1 MRKYFLYE
9 LKKARWQLI
18 IITAIFTILFGT
30 IAAVMK
36 PQTSFESYDTSGNL
50 TVTTI
55 TKPTLNSLIGGAMN
69 LMCFIAP
76 VLVYQFKMNK
86 RTVDCYY
93 ALPLK
98 KQKLYFVKT
107 LVGLLLVLIPF
118 TIAYWATFLII
129 LIKPNNPYN
138 MGWFVPTYFGMIFF
152 ALCLYGFN
160 AFAFTRGNS
169 IVDGI
174 ALMIGYQFVMLL
186 IVLLP
191 WVWSQGDLFSPI
203 YLLDFVP
210 EWGLGFFTI
219 HMELRIVGS
228 PVMSEL
234 NSIGLTELNLNVM
247 TFLMPALRGIAGYG
261 LFFFLLKY
269 DKAEDSQQISDSWFA
284 YRTLIPI
291 FAATIIGLIEGMLLE
306 ISLSVALVVFVM
318 FAISVFVLCI
328 VWRRKF
334 AFGKTGWIVFGVSL
348 GAAVIISIITWLVF
362 RSWGFVV

>member
-18 IITAIFTILFGT
+18 IISAIFTILFGT

-36 PQTSFESYDTSGNL
+36 PQTPIPNYVDD
-50 TVTTI
+50 TVTMMTN
-55 TKPTLNSLIGGAMN
+55 PTLNSLIGGAMN

-174 ALMIGYQFVMLL
+174 ALMIGYQEVLLL

-191 WVWSQGDLFSPI
+191 WVWSRGELFPVK

-210 EWGLGFFTI
+210 GWGQTFFTL
-219 HMELRIVGS
+219 HMEAKI
-228 PVMSEL
+228 
-234 NSIGLTELNLNVM
+234 IGANVVSDYTSVEFNMNVM
-247 TFLMPALRGIAGYG
+247 TFLMPALRGVAGFG

-284 YRTLIPI
+284 YKTLIPI
-291 FAATIIGLIEGMLLE
+291 FAATVIGLIEGMLLE

>member
-30 IAAVMK
+30 IAAVMS
-36 PQTSFESYDTSGNL
+36 PQTAVTNYVDD
-50 TVTTI
+50 TVTMVTN
-55 TKPTLNSLIGGAMN
+55 PTLNFFIGGAMN
-69 LMCFIAP
+69 LMCFVAP

-107 LVGLLLVLIPF
+107 LIGLLLVLIPF
-118 TIAYWATFLII
+118 TVAYWATFLIF
-129 LIKPNNPYN
+129 LMKPNNPYN
-138 MGWFVPTYFGMIFF
+138 MGWFVPAYFGMIFF

-174 ALMIGYQFVMLL
+174 ALMMGYQAVLFL

-191 WVWSQGDLFSPI
+191 WVWSQGDLFNAK
-203 YLLDFVP
+203 YLLDFIP
-210 EWGLGFFTI
+210 GWGQIFFTL
-219 HMELRIVGS
+219 HMEAKIIGTNVLNDYGS
-228 PVMSEL
+228 VDFNM
-234 NSIGLTELNLNVM
+234 NVM
-247 TFLMPALRGIAGYG
+247 TFLMPALRGGAGFG

-269 DKAEDSQQISDSWFA
+269 DRAEDSQQTSDSWLA
-284 YRTLIPI
+284 YKTLIPI

-306 ISLSVALVVFVM
+306 LSLSVSLVVFVM

-334 AFGKTGWIVFGVSL
+334 AFGKTGWIVFGISL

-362 RSWGFVV
+362 KSWTVIY

>member
-18 IITAIFTILFGT
+18 IISAIFTILFGT
-30 IAAVMK
+30 IAAVMS
-36 PQTSFESYDTSGNL
+36 PQTEVTNYVDN
-50 TVTTI
+50 TVTMVTNS
-55 TKPTLNSLIGGAMN
+55 TLNSFIGGAMN

-107 LVGLLLVLIPF
+107 LIGLLLVVIPF
-118 TIAYWATFLII
+118 TIAYWATFFIL
-129 LIKPNNPYN
+129 LIKPNNPYH
-138 MGWFVPTYFGMIFF
+138 MGWFVPTYFGLIFF

-169 IVDGI
+169 VVDGV
-174 ALMIGYQFVMLL
+174 AMMIGYQAVMLL
-186 IVLLP
+186 VVLVP
-191 WVWSQGDLFSPI
+191 WVWSQGHLFSAK
-203 YLLDFVP
+203 YLLDFAP
-210 EWGLGFFTI
+210 GWGQTFFTL
-219 HMELRIVGS
+219 HMEAKIIGS
-228 PVMSEL
+228 TVL
-234 NSIGLTELNLNVM
+234 NDFGFLEINMNVM
-247 TFLMPALRGIAGYG
+247 TFLMPALRGVAGYG

-269 DKAEDSQQISDSWFA
+269 DKAEDSQQTSDSWFA
-284 YRTLIPI
+284 YKTLVPI

-306 ISLSVALVVFVM
+306 LSLSVALVVFVM

-334 AFGKTGWIVFGVSL
+334 VLGKTGWIVFGVSL
-348 GAAVIISIITWLVF
+348 GAAVVIAIISWLVF
-362 RSWGFVV
+362 KSW

>member
-18 IITAIFTILFGT
+18 IISAIFTILFGT

-36 PQTSFESYDTSGNL
+36 PQTPIPNYADD
-50 TVTTI
+50 TVTMMTN
-55 TKPTLNSLIGGAMN
+55 PTLNSLIGGAMN

-174 ALMIGYQFVMLL
+174 ALMIGYQEVLL
-186 IVLLP
+186 LVVLLP
-191 WVWSQGDLFSPI
+191 WIWSYSHQKGQKQDNSGFRPPTGRPAFRGPGRPRNYDGHRHKRPEHCSPCGCRNM
-203 YLLDFVP
+203 
-210 EWGLGFFTI
+210 EWC
-219 HMELRIVGS
+219 
-228 PVMSEL
+228 
-234 NSIGLTELNLNVM
+234 
-247 TFLMPALRGIAGYG
+247 
-261 LFFFLLKY
+261 
-269 DKAEDSQQISDSWFA
+269 Q
-284 YRTLIPI
+284 
-291 FAATIIGLIEGMLLE
+291 
-306 ISLSVALVVFVM
+306 
-318 FAISVFVLCI
+318 
-328 VWRRKF
+328 
-334 AFGKTGWIVFGVSL
+334 
-348 GAAVIISIITWLVF
+348 
-362 RSWGFVV
+362 